1 MSSTENTPADNSA
14 AATPPAARTAPARKP
29 AVRKPAA
36 AKPAAAKPAAAKTAA
51 AKTAARTSAAAKPA
65 AAKPAAAKTVPA
77 KAAARK
83 PATRKIPAAAKA
95 AAAPVD
101 GIGLTN
107 EHIFLT
113 GGTGFVGQAI
123 LERLLSDYPDT
134 RISLLVRGK
143 GSQTGEGRL
152 QNLMR
157 KPVFKSWIERV
168 GDDTA
173 QAEVARRVSVIEG
186 SLGNVGTLPDDID
199 VVIHSASTVSFDPPI
214 DEAFDTNVGGANGVY
229 GALLASGSDP
239 HVVHVS
245 TAYVQGIRK
254 GLAPEASLQHS
265 VDWSAEYEAAKTA
278 RARVEFESRQPEAL
292 RGFLTDARAR
302 HGKTGPQAVSQF
314 AELARSEWVRERL
327 VDYGRTRA
335 ESLGW
340 TDVYTLTK
348 AFAERVAEERWA
360 QAGHR
365 LSVVRP
371 SIIESALQHPFPGW
385 IDGFKVADPLILA
398 YGRGQLPDF
407 PGLPDSILDVIP
419 VDYVVNA
426 IIAVAATKADPAD
439 PKYYH
444 VSSGKSNP
452 LPFHRMHENVRAY
465 FTANPLPDE
474 HGDIRVPLWRF
485 PGGQRVEKA
494 LVKRERQ
501 AERAE
506 KFVSQLP
513 TTPRTRKWLD
523 GIKHGQHQLEVLRG
537 YTNLYRAYVQTE
549 IIFDDTNTKAL
560 HLSLPADLR
569 DDRGIDLDKIDWENY
584 FQTVHFPAVTTLTRA
599 FANRPA
605 AKPRSTPLLPARSDV
620 VAVFDLEG
628 TVLESNLVK
637 QYLQLW
643 SGSVPRTRVAHDLGN
658 LAFSLPKYVK
668 AERRDRGDFI
678 RTFMR
683 RYEGFKVSEIER
695 QVRGSFGRAMM
706 RRALPDALKRVA
718 EHRAA
723 GHRTILVT
731 GSIDLTV
738 QPFLPFFDEVV
749 AGSMHERDGVLTG
762 YLADPPLVD
771 EARAAW
777 LRNYAEVN
785 GYDLSKSYGYGDSHA
800 DLVWLQLLGNP
811 TAVNP
816 DLPLYRHAR
825 EKRWNIL
832 DWKRGPATHQSAAP
846 VASELPT
853 ISKGDGST
861 ADAASARSTTTHG
874 I

>member
-1 MSSTENTPADNSA
+1 M
-14 AATPPAARTAPARKP
+14 
-29 AVRKPAA
+29 
-36 AKPAAAKPAAAKTAA
+36 
-51 AKTAARTSAAAKPA
+51 TAARS
-65 AAKPAAAKTVPA
+65 
-77 KAAARK
+77 
-83 PATRKIPAAAKA
+83 
-95 AAAPVD
+95 
-101 GIGLTN
+101 LTN
-107 EHIFLT
+107 EHVFLT
-113 GGTGFVGQAI
+113 GATGFVGQAV
-123 LERLLSDYPDT
+123 LERLLSTFPDT
-134 RISLLVRGK
+134 RITILVRGK
-143 GSQTGEGRL
+143 GTQTGEGRL
-152 QNLMR
+152 ANLMR
-157 KPVFKSWIERV
+157 KPVFKTWIEAI
-168 GDDTA
+168 GEDA
-173 QAEVARRVSVIEG
+173 AREQIAKRVSVVEG
-186 SLGNVGTLPDDID
+186 DLGSPGTLPGDID
-199 VVIHSASTVSFDPPI
+199 VVIHGASTVSFDPPI
-214 DEAFDTNVGGANGVY
+214 DEAFDTNVGGATGLY
-229 GALLASGSDP
+229 GALLDSGSDP

-254 GLAPEASLQHS
+254 GIAPEASLVHS
-265 VDWSAEYEAAKTA
+265 VDWSAEYDAAKTA

-292 RGFLTDARAR
+292 RGFLAEARAR

-314 AELARSEWVRERL
+314 AEIARSEWVRERL
-327 VDYGRTRA
+327 VDYGRMRA

-348 AFAERVAEERWA
+348 AFGERVAEERWA

-371 SIIESALQHPFPGW
+371 SIIESSLHHPYPGW

-407 PGLPDSILDVIP
+407 PGLPDSVLDVIP

-426 IIAVAATKADPAD
+426 IIAVAATRADPKS

-444 VSSGKSNP
+444 VSSGKTNP
-452 LPFHRMHENVRAY
+452 LPFHRMHENVYAY
-465 FTANPLPDE
+465 FTANPVPNAK
-474 HGDIRVPLWRF
+474 GDIRVPVWRF
-485 PGGQRVEKA
+485 PGGQKVEQE
-494 LVKRERQ
+494 LVKREQQ

-506 KFVSQLP
+506 RLIYRLP

-523 GIKHGQHQLEVLRG
+523 RVKSGQHDLEVLRG

-549 IIFDDTNTKAL
+549 IIFDDANTKAL
-560 HLSLPADLR
+560 NETIPAKLR
-569 DDRGIDLDKIDWENY
+569 ADRGFDLTAIDWEDY
-584 FQTVHFPAVTTLTRA
+584 FQRVHFPAITTLTRA
-599 FANRPA
+599 FANRPQ
-605 AKPRSTPLLPARSDV
+605 AKPKGAQLLPARSDV

-643 SGSVPRTRVAHDLGN
+643 SSTVPRARVAHDLGN
-658 LAFSLPKYVK
+658 FAFSLRKYWT
-668 AERRDRGDFI
+668 AERRDRGEFI

-706 RRALPDALKRVA
+706 RRALPEALQRVA

-731 GSIDLTV
+731 GTIDLMV
-738 QPFLPFFDEVV
+738 KPFLPYFDEVV
-749 AGSMHERDGVLTG
+749 AGSMHEVNGVLTG

-777 LRNYAEVN
+777 LRNYAKTN

-800 DLVWLQLLGNP
+800 DLVWLQLLGYPN
-811 TAVNP
+811 AVNP
-816 DLPLYRHAR
+816 DLQLYRHAQ
-825 EKRWNIL
+825 EKRWNVL
-832 DWKRGPATHQSAAP
+832 DWKRGATVHPSAAP

-853 ISKGDGST
+853 IPKGSGQGS
-861 ADAASARSTTTHG
+861 DAASDRATTSHG
-874 I
+874 V